1 MSTIVACHARTI
13 PLLHGWGSFSEW
25 VSNAHWLKLTD
36 LIFDLIFPWRFNSY
50 LFGCYLSTV
59 EFTSRSGEVFK
70 ESLWRSFIWILL
82 DSPRKPQQTCIQ
94 TRGIGSKWF
103 VIKWFSTKFHKLYC
117 QHVHRIGNANLTYG
131 LPLVFIFLS
140 LSLYKSE

>member
-13 PLLHGWGSFSEW
+13 SLLHGWGSFSEW

-82 DSPRKPQQTCIQ
+82 DSHRKQQQICIQ
-94 TRGIGSKWF
+94 TRAL
-103 VIKWFSTKFHKLYC
+103 T
-117 QHVHRIGNANLTYG
+117 ANGLLKITMVCHQMVFNQISNLVSLT
-131 LPLVFIFLS
+131 VNMCI
-140 LSLYKSE
+140 E